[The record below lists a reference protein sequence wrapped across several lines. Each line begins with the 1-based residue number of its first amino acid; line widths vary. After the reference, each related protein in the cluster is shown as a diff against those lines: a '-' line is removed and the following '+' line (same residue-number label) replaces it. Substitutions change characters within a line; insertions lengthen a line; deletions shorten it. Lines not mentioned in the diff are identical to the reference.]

1 MTFKVPL
8 LDTNNDNIKLLENI
22 CGEKKCV
29 TALNNGDNRN
39 F

>member
-22 CGEKKCV
+22 CGEKNMCHCFEQW
-29 TALNNGDNRN
+29 RR
-39 F
+39 